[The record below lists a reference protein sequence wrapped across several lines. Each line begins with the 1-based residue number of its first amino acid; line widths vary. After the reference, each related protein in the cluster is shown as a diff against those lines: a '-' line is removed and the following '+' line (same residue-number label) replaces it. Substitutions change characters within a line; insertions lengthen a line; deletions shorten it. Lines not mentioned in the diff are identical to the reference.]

1 MRPLCFRTSLVAV
14 NFHHNA
20 YVPSQPVYSI
30 LKDYTHVAR
39 EQTVARHN
47 ARIKQGLWIRV
58 TANVLADKATVRRWA
73 GRRVREALRD
83 ELKVDAGVAVL
94 LTEDKRLIEFPSIL
108 LPPSITSGSI
118 VDITVSRNLAS
129 EAASQ
134 KSFQALQSSI
144 LSTYGQQSPG
154 PPVIRCRNATQTSV
168 VLEWDPIALATAE
181 IRSLSLYRNGSK
193 AGNIP
198 KPMEMT
204 STKMSGLAVDTEYNF
219 QLVLRTSAGVY
230 SSEKLT
236 VRTHKMTD
244 LSGITV
250 TPGMMAPPLRESLS
264 GAVDRI
270 GAKIVENVRIDT
282 THFVCMEGRGRE
294 WEKAVEMNIPV
305 VRPEWVEGC
314 EREGRIVGVR
324 GYYLNADPKLR
335 QVGQGVTLQQSPQ
348 RQQQQR
354 RESQG
359 QGSSTASIPQNQ
371 LPNRS
376 RQDLPTPTS
385 ANNLRASNQPPPP
398 SSPSEGGSPAP
409 PPPEKDTPRDL
420 SSSQMSPSQSTAS
433 VPVSP
438 EAESSRS
445 PTTSSDRVDEQQ
457 PYQNLKPA
465 NPGDG
470 STSLRRQDSASMV
483 DVAL

>member
-1 MRPLCFRTSLVAV
+1 MLISL
-14 NFHHNA
+14 
-20 YVPSQPVYSI
+20 
-30 LKDYTHVAR
+30 
-39 EQTVARHN
+39 TV
-47 ARIKQGLWIRV
+47 G
-58 TANVLADKATVRRWA
+58 
-73 GRRVREALRD
+73 
-83 ELKVDAGVAVL
+83 KVDAGVAVL

-118 VDITVSRNLAS
+118 VDITVSRNFDS
-129 EAASQ
+129 EAAAQ
-134 KSFQALQSSI
+134 KSFQTLQSSI
-144 LSTYGQQSPG
+144 LSTYGQKSPQ
-154 PPVIRCRNATQTSV
+154 PPTIRCRNATQTSV
-168 VLEWDPIALATAE
+168 VLEWDPIELATAD

-264 GAVDRI
+264 GAIDRI
-270 GAKIVENVRIDT
+270 GAKIAENVRIDT

-335 QVGQGVTLQQSPQ
+335 QVGQGVGLQQSPQ

-359 QGSSTASIPQNQ
+359 QGSSTASIPNNQ

-376 RQDLPTPTS
+376 RQDIATPTS
-385 ANNLRASNQPPPP
+385 ANNFRASNQPPPP

-409 PPPEKDTPRDL
+409 PPPAKDTPKAEIDAQR
-420 SSSQMSPSQSTAS
+420 SPSESTVS
-433 VPVSP
+433 GPVSP
-438 EAESSRS
+438 EAISAPSLGA
-445 PTTSSDRVDEQQ
+445 SSDRIDQQ
-457 PYQNLKPA
+457 PYQNF
-465 NPGDG
+465 NRSNQGDG
-470 STSLRRQDSASMV
+470 GTPPKPEENASMV

>member
-1 MRPLCFRTSLVAV
+1 MLISL
-14 NFHHNA
+14 
-20 YVPSQPVYSI
+20 
-30 LKDYTHVAR
+30 
-39 EQTVARHN
+39 TV
-47 ARIKQGLWIRV
+47 G
-58 TANVLADKATVRRWA
+58 
-73 GRRVREALRD
+73 
-83 ELKVDAGVAVL
+83 KVDAGVAVL

-118 VDITVSRNLAS
+118 VDITVSRNIAS
-129 EAASQ
+129 EAAAQ
-134 KSFQALQSSI
+134 KSFQSLQSSI
-144 LSTYGQQSPG
+144 FSTYGQQSPS

-168 VLEWDPIALATAE
+168 VLEWDPLALATAE

-198 KPMEMT
+198 KPKEMT

-219 QLVLRTSAGVY
+219 QLILRTSAGVY

-236 VRTHKMTD
+236 LRTHKMTD

-264 GAVDRI
+264 GAIDRI
-270 GAKIVENVRIDT
+270 GAKLAENVRIDT

-305 VRPEWVEGC
+305 VRPDWVEGC

-324 GYYLNADPKLR
+324 TYYLNADPKTR
-335 QVGQGVTLQQSPQ
+335 QVGQGIGLQQTPQ
-348 RQQQQR
+348 RQQQPQR

-359 QGSSTASIPQNQ
+359 PASSTASIPNEQ

-376 RQDLPTPTS
+376 RQEIQSPTS
-385 ANNLRASNQPPPP
+385 ANNLRPSNLPPPP
-398 SSPSEGGSPAP
+398 LSPSEGGSPAP
-409 PPPEKDTPRDL
+409 PPPAKDTPKNELDAQL
-420 SSSQMSPSQSTAS
+420 SPSESTVS
-433 VPVSP
+433 GPVSP
-438 EAESSRS
+438 QANSAASHTDS
-445 PTTSSDRVDEQQ
+445 TDRVDQQ
-457 PYQNLKPA
+457 PYQNIKPA
-465 NPGDG
+465 NPGDDRA
-470 STSLRRQDSASMV
+470 SPRPEDNASMV

>member
-1 MRPLCFRTSLVAV
+1 MLISL
-14 NFHHNA
+14 
-20 YVPSQPVYSI
+20 
-30 LKDYTHVAR
+30 
-39 EQTVARHN
+39 TV
-47 ARIKQGLWIRV
+47 G
-58 TANVLADKATVRRWA
+58 
-73 GRRVREALRD
+73 
-83 ELKVDAGVAVL
+83 KVDAGVAVL

-118 VDITVSRNLAS
+118 VDITVSRNFES
-129 EAASQ
+129 EAAAQ
-134 KSFQALQSSI
+134 KSFQTLQSSI
-144 LSTYGQQSPG
+144 LSTYGQKSPQ
-154 PPVIRCRNATQTSV
+154 PPTIRCRNATQTSV
-168 VLEWDPIALATAE
+168 VLEWDPIELATAD

-264 GAVDRI
+264 GAIDRI
-270 GAKIVENVRIDT
+270 GAKIAENVRIDT

-335 QVGQGVTLQQSPQ
+335 QVGQGVGLQQSPQ

-354 RESQG
+354 RESQDI
-359 QGSSTASIPQNQ
+359 A
-371 LPNRS
+371 
-376 RQDLPTPTS
+376 TPTS
-385 ANNLRASNQPPPP
+385 ANNPRASNQPPPP

-409 PPPEKDTPRDL
+409 PPPAKDTPRAEIDAQL
-420 SSSQMSPSQSTAS
+420 SPSESTVS
-433 VPVSP
+433 GPVSP
-438 EAESSRS
+438 EASSAPS
-445 PTTSSDRVDEQQ
+445 HGASSDRIDQQ
-457 PYQNLKPA
+457 PYSNFKPS
-465 NPGDG
+465 NQGDG
-470 STSLRRQDSASMV
+470 GTPPKPEENASMV

>member
-1 MRPLCFRTSLVAV
+1 MLISL
-14 NFHHNA
+14 
-20 YVPSQPVYSI
+20 
-30 LKDYTHVAR
+30 
-39 EQTVARHN
+39 TV
-47 ARIKQGLWIRV
+47 G
-58 TANVLADKATVRRWA
+58 
-73 GRRVREALRD
+73 
-83 ELKVDAGVAVL
+83 KVDAGVAVL

-129 EAASQ
+129 EAAAQ
-134 KSFQALQSSI
+134 KSFQSLQSSI
-144 LSTYGQQSPG
+144 LSTYGQQSPS

-168 VLEWDPIALATAE
+168 VLEWDPIELATAE

-219 QLVLRTSAGVY
+219 QLILRTSAGVY
-230 SSEKLT
+230 NSEKLT

-270 GAKIVENVRIDT
+270 GAKIAENVRIDT

-335 QVGQGVTLQQSPQ
+335 QVGQGVGLQQSPQ

-359 QGSSTASIPQNQ
+359 PESSIPNNQ

-376 RQDLPTPTS
+376 RQEIQPPTS
-385 ANNLRASNQPPPP
+385 ANNLRATNQPPPSP
-398 SSPSEGGSPAP
+398 SPSEGGSPAP
-409 PPPEKDTPRDL
+409 PPPAKDTPKGEPDTQL
-420 SSSQMSPSQSTAS
+420 SPSESTAS
-433 VPVSP
+433 GLVSP
-438 EAESSRS
+438 EAASHS
-445 PTTSSDRVDEQQ
+445 TSTDHIDQQ
-457 PYQNLKPA
+457 PYQNLKPSA
-465 NPGDG
+465 EGG
-470 STSLRRQDSASMV
+470 GGTSPRPEDNASMV